1 MNINYKRKPDNEEMM
16 VTYEFLKNNRNLI
29 VGILVGIALVII
41 GFNFYNSSYEKSKIT
56 AADKLFEISKDFGD
70 NKDDDVISK
79 GLEYVDKYSGLDPAG
94 DILIL
99 VARSYIRQNR
109 TDEAIKI
116 LESNKNVSSNKTF
129 KFAMYNI
136 LGGLYMDKWMTDKNP
151 DLAEKAGDHYMK
163 AAFEDRELH
172 LDRTLYYAGNSY
184 IQAGKNDKAKKAL
197 KPLYDRYRD
206 LEYKLKEQVKF
217 LYEQID

>member
-16 VTYEFLKNNRNLI
+16 VTYEFLKNNKNLI

-56 AADKLFEISKDFGD
+56 AADKLFEISKAFGD
-70 NKDDDVISK
+70 KNDDTVISK
-79 GLEYVDKYSGLDPAG
+79 GMEYIDKYSGLDPAG

-99 VARSYIRQNR
+99 VAKSYMRQNK
-109 TDEAIKI
+109 TDEAIKV
-116 LESNKNVSSNKTF
+116 LESNQSVSSNKTF
-129 KFAMYNI
+129 KFALNNI
-136 LGGLYMDKWMTDKNP
+136 LGGLYMDKWMTEKNP
-151 DLAEKAGDHYMK
+151 SLAEKAGDHYMK
-163 AAFEDRELH
+163 AAYEDRELH
-172 LDRTLYYAGNSY
+172 LNRTLYYAGNSY
-184 IQAGKNDKAKKAL
+184 IQAGKTDKAKKAL
-197 KPLYDRYRD
+197 KPLYEKSRD